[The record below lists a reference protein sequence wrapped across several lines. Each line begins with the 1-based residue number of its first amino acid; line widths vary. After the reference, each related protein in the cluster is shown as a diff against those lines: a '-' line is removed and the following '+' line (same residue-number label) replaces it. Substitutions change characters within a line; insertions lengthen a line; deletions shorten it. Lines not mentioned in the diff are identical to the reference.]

1 MEADQPIVSSS
12 EDRFGRKQFA
22 QRIADVIATR
32 DSNSGLVVGI
42 HGPWGEGKTSVLNII
57 AEKLNTYQNVV
68 IIRFNPWR
76 FPEESLL
83 LRSFFLEVAGKIGS
97 KLTKKREE
105 LAALAEE
112 YADLLSPIPYAGKM
126 SSVFKSF
133 ARKRSHLDIDVL
145 KSRFED
151 ALANSSKRIVVMM
164 DDIDRLDKAEIHTV
178 FRLVK
183 LLGDFPNT
191 TYVLFFDEER
201 VAEAL
206 DKKYVGLAG
215 GKSFLE
221 KIIQVPLSLPPA
233 SRYSRRALAVEGL
246 EAALAL
252 AKCELSQDDAKRIGE
267 VFDKGFMSRIT
278 TPRVAKRFGNALTFA
293 LPVLVGET
301 DIVDLILIEG
311 IRIFYPELYVA
322 IRDNSDAFS
331 RGVSDPVAFMRD
343 SDNRALSEEIL
354 KNALQNYSEADRK
367 AASIVV
373 QALFPSTQAMGLF
386 RAGAYSPDLVEG
398 RSTEKRMAT
407 KEYFPRYFNYGV
419 PSDDISDQ
427 DVDKFLARIPGED
440 VGKLVEEFRTL
451 SSNNR
456 AHVLIEKLRN
466 KEDALHPETAAIL
479 SLVVALSGNTF
490 PYNHPT
496 DRFFGLGT
504 ISQASALIRHLL
516 HRIDDQSAR
525 ESLAIELARR
535 IEPLPFAYDYSSWM
549 RKMKKTHYSD
559 EMVSVVSE
567 QTEQR
572 IKEIVAERIAAFAEG
587 EPIERKYPHDAQQL
601 YQLWAFA
608 HKENLRDYLQR
619 RIEAHPS
626 DAAEF
631 ISAANGIDP
640 NSETSRDWQ
649 EDLGWFGFIC
659 DLIPREQ
666 ILKALD
672 PTYPEPPSAKYEF
685 LESEPMNNK
694 ERAARW
700 FRRLY
705 NEKTPRAGSNE
716 SAPNAEIEKMRQAI
730 SESLSVSFESK
741 LNHKSDERDEYEMSL
756 FIQNNLAK
764 TVTDYRVEV
773 EFPSAFLQKG
783 WHPSW
788 EQAERETQTHRFFRM
803 TRDFYEGGPAKWTL
817 YGKDKRRLFK
827 INFFVDKE
835 NYRAESLQ
843 QVISV
848 NAYVGENLVEHI
860 EKSMR
865 DIVQDR

>member
-1 MEADQPIVSSS
+1 
-12 EDRFGRKQFA
+12 
-22 QRIADVIATR
+22 
-32 DSNSGLVVGI
+32 
-42 HGPWGEGKTSVLNII
+42 
-57 AEKLNTYQNVV
+57 
-68 IIRFNPWR
+68 
-76 FPEESLL
+76 
-83 LRSFFLEVAGKIGS
+83 

-105 LAALAEE
+105 LAALAEQ

-126 SSVFKSF
+126 SGAFKIF
-133 ARKRSHLDIDVL
+133 ARKRSHVDIDVL

-191 TYVLFFDEER
+191 TYVLFFDEKR

-206 DKKYVGLAG
+206 GEKYVGVGG

-233 SRYSRRALAVEGL
+233 SRNARRALAIEGL
-246 EAALAL
+246 EAALAQ
-252 AKCELSQDDAKRIGE
+252 AKYELSEDEAKRLGE
-267 VFDKGFMSRIT
+267 IFDKGFMNRIT

-293 LPVLVGET
+293 LPILVGET
-301 DIVDLILIEG
+301 DVVDLILIEG
-311 IRIFYPELYVA
+311 IRIFYPELYAA
-322 IRDNSDAFS
+322 IRENADAFS
-331 RGVSDPVAFMRD
+331 PGVSDPLSWIRD
-343 SDNRALSEEIL
+343 ADAKALTEGVIKEAL
-354 KNALQNYSEADRK
+354 KDYSEQDRK

-373 QALFPSTQAMGLF
+373 QALFPRTGAMGLF
-386 RAGAYSPDLVEG
+386 RAGAYSPDLIEG
-398 RSTEKRMAT
+398 RSKEKRIGT

-427 DVDKFLARIPGED
+427 EVERFLSQIPGPAVET
-440 VGKLVEEFRTL
+440 LVEEFKKL
-451 SSNNR
+451 SSDNR

-466 KEDALHPETAAIL
+466 KEDALKPETAAIL
-479 SLVVALSGNTF
+479 ALVVALSGSTF

-504 ISQASALIRHLL
+504 ISQASALLRHLL
-516 HRIDDQSAR
+516 HRIPDQSAR
-525 ESLAIELARR
+525 ESLAIELAQR

-549 RKMKKTHYSD
+549 RKMKKTSYSD

-572 IKEIVAERIAAFAEG
+572 IKEIVAKRTAAFAEV

-608 HKENLRDYLQR
+608 HKESLRDYLRR
-619 RIEAHPS
+619 RIEASPS

-659 DLIPREQ
+659 DLIPPEQ

-672 PTYPEPPSAKYEF
+672 ATYPELASAKYEF
-685 LESEPMNNK
+685 LESQPMNNK

-705 NEKTPRAGSNE
+705 NEKKSTAGVDDS
-716 SAPNAEIEKMRQAI
+716 PKAEIENMRQPTP
-730 SESLSVSFESK
+730 ESLSVSFEPK
-741 LNHKSDERDEYEMSL
+741 LNHKSDERDEYEMSF
-756 FIQNNLAK
+756 FIQNNRED

-773 EFPSAFLQKG
+773 EFPSAFLHEG

-803 TRDFYEGGPAKWTL
+803 TKDFYEGGPAKWTL
-817 YGKDKRRLFK
+817 YGRDKSRLFA
-827 INFFVDKE
+827 INFHVDKD

-843 QVISV
+843 QAISV
-848 NAYVGENLVEHI
+848 NAYLGENRVDHI